1 MKNGHWCIPLFY
13 LRLGFLRALNYK
25 SDMKELQVAIEAAKE
40 SGKILGKYFRTNL
53 KVERKPDMSPVT
65 IADKESERKIVSVI
79 KKYFPDHNFLGEEFS
94 YKKTKSEFRWII
106 DPLDMTKNFIRGIP
120 FFSNFIGLE
129 RKGKII
135 AGVISMPAMGI
146 LAYAGLGKG
155 TFINGE
161 KAEVSGTNDISEAF
175 MVFGNADKNSLGA
188 YEKHFYNLVN
198 KCAFNRGYGDALG
211 YILLAQG
218 CADIVFDMPKP
229 WDIAPGKIIVEE
241 AGGKVTDFEGKN
253 TIYSGNS
260 IATNGKLHSSA
271 IKILKSR
278 PP

>member
-161 KAEVSGTNDISEAF
+161 KAEVSAKNVISGALLLFANDK
-175 MVFGNADKNSLGA
+175 KNSL
-188 YEKHFYNLVN
+188 KNIF
-198 KCAFNRGYGDALG
+198 CARNFGFFSVY
-211 YILLAQG
+211 
-218 CADIVFDMPKP
+218 
-229 WDIAPGKIIVEE
+229 
-241 AGGKVTDFEGKN
+241 
-253 TIYSGNS
+253 
-260 IATNGKLHSSA
+260 
-271 IKILKSR
+271 
-278 PP
+278 